1 MSQNKL
7 DLYNNKY
14 DLQTL
19 KTNIYFVSLLDILKT
34 QTLTAEFCV
43 KYILNSEFQ
52 LTEEEDKLTID
63 DVKKWQPHILEIDL
77 INAKKIIR
85 TNSFEDFES
94 FANKTHL

>member
-1 MSQNKL
+1 MTKKL

-19 KTNIYFVSLLDILKT
+19 KTNIYFVSLVDILKT

-43 KYILNSEFQ
+43 KYILNSDFQ
-52 LTEEEDKLTID
+52 LSEEEDKLTID

-77 INAKKIIR
+77 MNAKKLIR